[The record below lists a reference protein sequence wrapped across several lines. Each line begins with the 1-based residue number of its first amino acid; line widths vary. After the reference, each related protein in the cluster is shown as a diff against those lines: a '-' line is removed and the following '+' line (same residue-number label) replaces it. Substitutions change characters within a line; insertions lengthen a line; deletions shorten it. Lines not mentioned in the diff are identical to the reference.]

1 MEWADNRT
9 ENEKRLEAKCAELE
23 AANMAL
29 IDANIEV
36 ANINAG
42 LLVEVEALREAA
54 RAVVDASERAVR
66 ETSPQTP
73 YIQPDYLLRAIAAL
87 ITEKNDENDLR
98 ASLDALDAMWR
109 EKNDEYVPL
118 P

>member
-23 AANMAL
+23 ATIAELSEEVKAREAYNVH
-29 IDANIEV
+29 IDNERAKLE
-36 ANINAG
+36 
-42 LLVEVEALREAA
+42 EAA
-54 RAVVDASERAVR
+54 RAVVESKYVADSTDYGVIWSVGELEFDA
-66 ETSPQTP
+66 
-73 YIQPDYLLRAIAAL
+73 LAAL

>member
-54 RAVVDASERAVR
+54 SNLLSGMDDYPPSLGQKWLVESEDIDA
-66 ETSPQTP
+66 
-73 YIQPDYLLRAIAAL
+73 LAAL